1 MIQINIKK
9 RVKTYDGADLIEA
22 NASFH
27 VQTITQI
34 IGPSGAGKTTLL
46 RIIAGLIRPE
56 EGKITVNE
64 EVWLDT
70 KANINLEPQKRKV
83 GFVFQD
89 YALFPNMTVREHL
102 HYGSNDTQYIDRL
115 IALGKL
121 DAFKT
126 HKPKHLSGGQQQ
138 RLAILRALATK
149 PKLLLMDEPFSA
161 LDNVLKKEI
170 MTDLKVLFAELQITC
185 LIVTHHPM
193 EADGF
198 AEYSFE
204 LV

>member
-1 MIQINIKK
+1 MIHINIKK
-9 RVKTYDGADLIEA
+9 RVKTYNGTNLIDV

-27 VQTITQI
+27 SQHVTQI
-34 IGPSGAGKTTLL
+34 TGPSGAGKTTLL
-46 RIIAGLIRPE
+46 RIIAGLIRPD
-56 EGKITVNE
+56 EGKITVNQNM
-64 EVWLDT
+64 WLDT
-70 KANINLEPQKRKV
+70 KANIDLQPQKRSV

-89 YALFPNMTVREHL
+89 YALFPNMTVTEHL
-102 HYGSNDTQYIDRL
+102 RYGSNDTQYIDRL
-115 IALGKL
+115 IALGRL
-121 DAFKT
+121 DGFRT

-138 RLAILRALATK
+138 RLAVLRALATK

-170 MTDLKVLFAELQITC
+170 MTGLKLLFSELKITC
-185 LIVTHHPM
+185 LIATHYPL

-198 AEYSFE
+198 ATYSFE